1 MTLKE
6 KILKAI
12 ENTDDNFLEEEIHDE
27 IVISI
32 DEDGDII
39 VSGNWK

>member
-12 ENTDDNFLEEEIHDE
+12 ENTDNKFLEEEINDE

-32 DEDGDII
+32 DENGEIKI
-39 VSGNWK
+39 SGNWK